1 MTIVYRRE
9 LLANAILEI
18 RETLPAM
25 WAEMAPG
32 FGAEQP
38 EPRWDL
44 YFTAEKREAAFLLT
58 AREEGRLIGYF
69 GMILHDNPSLR
80 NELAATATPYYV
92 VPRRDRGLIL
102 RSLIRHAITV
112 CQRAG
117 VKKATIKTHPWAS
130 AEPVL
135 VHLGAREVAK
145 DFMFDLAVREVK
157 EVVNA

>member
-1 MTIVYRRE
+1 VTIVYRRE

-44 YFTAEKREAAFLLT
+44 YFTAEKRDAAFLLT
-58 AREEGRLIGYF
+58 AREEGRLVGYF
-69 GMILHDNPSLR
+69 GMILHDNPSLK

-92 VPRRDRGLIL
+92 VPHPRRGMIL
-102 RSLIRHAITV
+102 LALIRHAIRI
-112 CQRAG
+112 CQRAK
-117 VKKATIKTHPWAS
+117 VKKAMIKTHPWAS
-130 AEPVL
+130 AESLL
-135 VHLGAREVAK
+135 VHLGAREVSK